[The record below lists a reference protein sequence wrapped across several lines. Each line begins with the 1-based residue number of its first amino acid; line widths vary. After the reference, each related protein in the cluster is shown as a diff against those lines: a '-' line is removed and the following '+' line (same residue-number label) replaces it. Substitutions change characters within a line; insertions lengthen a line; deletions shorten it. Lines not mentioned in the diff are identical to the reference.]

1 MLPHGTCVRKRSG
14 FREPFLTRH
23 LPSPGFLATLS
34 TVCSLSR
41 LVRPV
46 SDEQHLQGFP
56 FGAFSSPRLNRRS
69 CRFLP
74 RLPLLQALLRRAFWT
89 QRSSGLSIDS
99 RVLPRANPSHVHQV
113 FSPTQCWMLPWVSH
127 LSGIVIDLPW
137 STVSDRPPLTRL
149 VNCMV
154 TRAACSG
161 VSECC
166 RQFDLSDHV
175 GRMSLSGFFHLSIPG
190 VRALI
195 RQPGLCV
202 RLVKP
207 SCVTAR

>member
-1 MLPHGTCVRKRSG
+1 LLPHGTCVRKRSG

-23 LPSPGFLATLS
+23 LPSAGFLATLS

-99 RVLPRANPSHVHQV
+99 RVLPRANPSHSHQV
-113 FSPTQCWMLPWVSH
+113 FSPMQCRMLPWVSR
-127 LSGIVIDLPW
+127 LSGIVIDPPW
-137 STVSDRPPLTRL
+137 PAVSGQPPLSRL
-149 VNCMV
+149 VTRMV
-154 TRAACSG
+154 AHTVYSG
-161 VSECC
+161 ASEF
-166 RQFDLSDHV
+166 RRRFDLSD
-175 GRMSLSGFFHLSIPG
+175 R
-190 VRALI
+190 
-195 RQPGLCV
+195 
-202 RLVKP
+202 
-207 SCVTAR
+207 